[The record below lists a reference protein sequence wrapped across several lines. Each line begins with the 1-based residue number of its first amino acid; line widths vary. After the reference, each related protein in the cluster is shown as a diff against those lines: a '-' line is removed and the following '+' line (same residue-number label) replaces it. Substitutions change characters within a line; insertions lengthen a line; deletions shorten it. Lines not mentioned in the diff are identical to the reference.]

1 MPGFLLKIVS
11 AQSTE
16 TFDIATFKSPKG
28 WSRQVTE
35 SSIRFSTEDK
45 ATGGACLITLFKA
58 IPSVGTSRENFDAAW
73 ETLVKE
79 SVNVTPPPQMQPSTD
94 LNDWK
99 VEMGSAPFEKGGA
112 KGVAVLVT
120 ASGYGKMMNA
130 MILTNTDAY
139 ESAITSFWN
148 RSALRNRLS
157 PNVKKLSRAS

>member
-1 MPGFLLKIVS
+1 MQVRVDMKTILLSIFCLVFFLKIVS

-79 SVNVTPPPQMQPSTD
+79 SVNVTPPPQMQPS
-94 LNDWK
+94 
-99 VEMGSAPFEKGGA
+99 
-112 KGVAVLVT
+112 
-120 ASGYGKMMNA
+120 
-130 MILTNTDAY
+130 
-139 ESAITSFWN
+139 
-148 RSALRNRLS
+148 
-157 PNVKKLSRAS
+157 